1 MNAEENTSKTYN
13 NCQYTTYEALQQQRK
28 KERNRRKTRQDIK
41 LMEEGEADEQSIML
55 KKGRYYGQM
64 QTYVNLSEK
73 MKLPQQRE
81 RIYQDGLKGDFSSK
95 GAFDKY
101 ISKSVVKSKDSSII
115 ISGARIVLP
124 DSDADVKFAEI
135 YYKRFE
141 VFQQM

>member
-1 MNAEENTSKTYN
+1 
-13 NCQYTTYEALQQQRK
+13 
-28 KERNRRKTRQDIK
+28 
-41 LMEEGEADEQSIML
+41 MEEGEADEQSIML

-115 ISGARIVLP
+115 ILGARIVLP